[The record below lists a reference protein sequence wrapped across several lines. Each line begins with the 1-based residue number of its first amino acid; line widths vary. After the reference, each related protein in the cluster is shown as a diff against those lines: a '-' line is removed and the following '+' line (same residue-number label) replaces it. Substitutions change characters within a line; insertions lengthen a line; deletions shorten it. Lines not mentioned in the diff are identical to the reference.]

1 MKGVVVF
8 LVSLVFACEA
18 MADDTFQIIPYGSG
32 RMGGAPVPTFL
43 YWALVINE
51 ATGQMYN
58 CQVPMRTGQLA
69 PAPNLVCAKA
79 TGTRPPP
86 GPALLSDSEVNN
98 ANVIGTFMAIWKID
112 QRTGDVTFCG
122 SGGTRTHGNAVDWSC
137 VTVPL
142 P

>member
-58 CQVPMRTGQLA
+58 CQVPMRMGQLA
-69 PAPNLVCAKA
+69 PAPQPCVRKA

-86 GPALLSDSEVNN
+86 GPALLSD
-98 ANVIGTFMAIWKID
+98 F
-112 QRTGDVTFCG
+112 
-122 SGGTRTHGNAVDWSC
+122 
-137 VTVPL
+137 
-142 P
+142 